1 MSGYRYSLV
10 SAKDA
15 QAHGVQRT
23 FQLVADIG
31 REHLFPSQRNRCAVC
46 KHSPHETNQ
55 ALVSVNI
62 HSHLFGGLLF
72 CLLPLYAVHEVY
84 PGQPNAGLADVV
96 VFAVFFYGV
105 AVCFLLSATYASIT
119 PATFSTVDVEADSTF
134 SPATAPALL
143 RLAINSIT
151 LVLFC

>member
-1 MSGYRYSLV
+1 MS
-10 SAKDA
+10 AEDA
-15 QAHGVQRT
+15 QAHSVQRT
-23 FQLVADIG
+23 VQLVAVIDQ
-31 REHLFPSQRNRCAVC
+31 EHLFPSQRNRWAVR
-46 KHSPHETNQ
+46 KHLPHETNQ

-72 CLLPLYAVHEVY
+72 CLLPLYAIHKVY

-119 PATFSTVDVEADSTF
+119 PATVSIADAEADSTF
-134 SPATAPALL
+134 LPATAPALL
-143 RLAINSIT
+143 HWAINLIT
-151 LVLFC
+151 LVLSC